1 MSCCYLRRARKAL
14 EGFFLSSCQAAQSPR
29 LPENISRFFSCGPVV
44 VPATTF
50 SDSAM
55 CLHGRW
61 NLFYEPRLFLTSSL
75 WIVHFGFLLLLS
87 PQLVGGCLF
96 DSLPDQFLTFFFQ
109 ALHWVMALDNWRS
122 AVSCSPPAQP
132 ISFPRIKLCRIVA
145 AILPA
150 VGWVCFFVH
159 KFSFC

>member
-1 MSCCYLRRARKAL
+1 MR
-14 EGFFLSSCQAAQSPR
+14 SPR
-29 LPENISRFFSCGPVV
+29 LLEVIPRFFSCGPVEV
-44 VPATTF
+44 SATTF

-61 NLFYEPRLFLTSSL
+61 NLFYEPRLFSTSSF
-75 WIVHFGFLLLLS
+75 WIMHFGLRLAWWWFLFF
-87 PQLVGGCLF
+87 VF
-96 DSLPDQFLTFFFQ
+96 DSLPDQISTFFFQ
-109 ALHWVMALDNWRS
+109 ALRWVEALDNWRS

-132 ISFPRIKLCRIVA
+132 ISLPWIKLCRIAA

-159 KFSFC
+159 KLSFFEFACDR